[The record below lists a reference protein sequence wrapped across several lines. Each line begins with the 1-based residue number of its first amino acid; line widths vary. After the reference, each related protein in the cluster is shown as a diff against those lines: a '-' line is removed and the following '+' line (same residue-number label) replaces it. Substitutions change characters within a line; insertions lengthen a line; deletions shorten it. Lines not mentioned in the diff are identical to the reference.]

1 MKLILLGY
9 NLQICMSYVVGNTDP
24 PKADNEV
31 GSYVMTGIG
40 SGTEYFMVG
49 SSERSFPP
57 LCSKREGKIY
67 EMNLKLNTI
76 RRKLAISYS
85 DGNGVGKSVGS
96 LKYKSTTRA

>member
-76 RRKLAISYS
+76 RRKLANMLQRRKWSGEKCWLSEI
-85 DGNGVGKSVGS
+85 
-96 LKYKSTTRA
+96 